1 MTGRLV
7 RVNGAELWTS
17 GIGDPGSPAILLV
30 NGASGQSIW
39 WRDEFCAAL
48 VSAGRYVIRF
58 DHRDTGPSTCFD
70 FASRPYKISDLARDA
85 VGILDSDTGEWVL
98 HFHLHT

>member
-7 RVNGAELWTS
+7 RVNGVELWTS

-39 WRDEFCAAL
+39 WRDEFCAKL
-48 VSAGRYVIRF
+48 VHQSHDRPPEPLL
-58 DHRDTGPSTCFD
+58 T
-70 FASRPYKISDLARDA
+70 SRVLRRRR
-85 VGILDSDTGEWVL
+85 GERRSSSRSGAPP
-98 HFHLHT
+98 